1 MQPVDRL
8 QGSLDRADF
17 YVLRWNTR
25 AWMTDNRVRVR
36 SIDRLGDNFLE
47 KSVRTFNEK
56 IKVNGSRLQ
65 FACIWVERFRVF
77 STFRGMFYRKGK
89 GLAVSFE
96 NRILSLLQNSSLV
109 NISVESWWHAIGKR
123 RGLQSNPKEIVK
135 ACWKPNRIVASWLF
149 IQVKETRFINSLLQ
163 ESAMHGSVEVV
174 LPFSPSLFTRSDRT
188 CISNKRPQ

>member
-25 AWMTDNRVRVR
+25 AWTTDNRVRVR

-56 IKVNGSRLQ
+56 IKANGSRLQ
-65 FACIWVERFRVF
+65 FAESSDFVCSRRFV
-77 STFRGMFYRKGK
+77 GYFYRKGE
-89 GLAVSFE
+89 GLTVPFE

-109 NISVESWWHAIGKR
+109 NISVES
-123 RGLQSNPKEIVK
+123 
-135 ACWKPNRIVASWLF
+135 
-149 IQVKETRFINSLLQ
+149 
-163 ESAMHGSVEVV
+163 
-174 LPFSPSLFTRSDRT
+174 
-188 CISNKRPQ
+188 